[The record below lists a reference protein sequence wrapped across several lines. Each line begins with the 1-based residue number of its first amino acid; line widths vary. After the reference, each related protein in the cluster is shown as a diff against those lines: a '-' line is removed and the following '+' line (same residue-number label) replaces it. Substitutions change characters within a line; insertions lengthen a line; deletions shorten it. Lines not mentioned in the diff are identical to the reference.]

1 MRPER
6 QRGLALVTVLLIL
19 ALATMLAAGMLRSHQ
34 LLLAGASQQIQA
46 SRLMQLA
53 LSGERLALVQIGQ
66 QASEL
71 VQLSHNGQTWA
82 NARTFK
88 LGDGQLTVR
97 MEDLAGRFNVG
108 SLVGLQS
115 LDKVLL
121 ERWQRLCHS
130 LQIKAPALDP
140 LVGRPLIDISQLRTL
155 PGVTSEVLAR
165 LKPWIVALPK
175 EAGLNVNTTSAR
187 LLGTLEKVDE
197 PTASRLLRERPAAGY
212 ANVQQFLAAP
222 ALSGQGPGTH
232 GLAVGSR
239 WFRLEL
245 TAQQGGQ
252 QLYVYSDVEIDAK
265 TQRPRVVRRV
275 VTALREPRLDE

>member
-1 MRPER
+1 MRPAR
-6 QRGLALVTVLLIL
+6 QQGIALVTVLLIL

-34 LLLAGASQQIQA
+34 LLLGGASQQIQA

-53 LSGERLALVQIGQ
+53 LSGERQALVQIAQ

-71 VQLSHNGQTWA
+71 VQLSHSGQTWA
-82 NARTFK
+82 TARTFT

-97 MEDLAGRFNVG
+97 MEDLAGRFNLG
-108 SLVGLQS
+108 ALVGVQS

-121 ERWQRLCHS
+121 ERWQRLCRS
-130 LQIKAPALDP
+130 LQIEAPALDP

-165 LKPWIVALPK
+165 LKPWVVALPK
-175 EAGLNVNTTSAR
+175 EAGLNVNTAPAR
-187 LLGTLEKVDE
+187 LLNALENVDE
-197 PTASRLLRERPAAGY
+197 PSATRLLRERPEGGY
-212 ANVQQFLAAP
+212 ASVQQFLDAP
-222 ALSGQGPGTH
+222 ALSGLRPGRH
-232 GLAVGSR
+232 GLVVGSR

-245 TAQQGGQ
+245 TAQHGGQ

-265 TQRPRVVRRV
+265 TNRPRVLRRV
-275 VTALREPRLDE
+275 VTAMREPRLDE